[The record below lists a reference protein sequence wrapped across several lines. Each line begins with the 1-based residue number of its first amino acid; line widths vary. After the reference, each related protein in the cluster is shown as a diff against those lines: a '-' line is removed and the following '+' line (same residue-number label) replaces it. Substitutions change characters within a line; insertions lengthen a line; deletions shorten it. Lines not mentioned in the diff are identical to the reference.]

1 MTRKIC
7 SDSDDAE
14 GDEPCSKK
22 QNKLWGW
29 GGGRLRSTIQSP
41 EWYFE

>member
-14 GDEPCSKK
+14 GDEPCRKK
-22 QNKLWGW
+22 QNKLCG
-29 GGGRLRSTIQSP
+29 GGGRLRSTIQAP
-41 EWYFE
+41 EWYFK